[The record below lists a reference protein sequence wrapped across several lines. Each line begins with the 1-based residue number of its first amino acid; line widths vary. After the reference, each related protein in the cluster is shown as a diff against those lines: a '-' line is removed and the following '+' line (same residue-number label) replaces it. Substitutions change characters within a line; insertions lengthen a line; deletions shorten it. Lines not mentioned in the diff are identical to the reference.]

1 MTINLKALPQN
12 NEAEQAVLGSI
23 LIDQDA
29 MNLALEEIVE
39 SDFYDENHKKIFSA
53 MVDLDKE
60 SKPIDI
66 LTLYDKLKSK
76 KSLLKDVGGSSYLS
90 QLIEIV
96 PSSSNVV
103 FYAKSV
109 KEKSILRS
117 MIRTASEIIDEGQ
130 TAEVEVDETAK
141 EDAKEEDKVEEK
153 ADAKDDDKVEEASKD
168 DADDKVEEKADADKD
183 EDVKEATDEDEKTD
197 EATEEK
203 DENVEENFADQIT
216 PEGEDDMG
224 GDAADDMIADIEDGE
239 GEEDK
244 GDDEDL
250 EDRVVDLEDALD
262 DLKAEFD
269 TMMSDEK
276 GDDDKGDDDMEMDM
290 DAGDDEGDEEKEDEA
305 EEIAPE
311 ADLEQPAFE
320 NAEKPVQSSAELMRE
335 YVSKVSP
342 KMGDSGTDGTKS
354 PVAGKNDMGGD
365 ASNIAKGG
373 EETGGK
379 ADAPKEDSAG
389 NVNVPG
395 GKASKSMSKD
405 SKGHGAEKKG
415 AGEKGADSKST
426 IGS

>member
-1 MTINLKALPQN
+1 MANQSKFEAMLEKLIAEDKAG
-12 NEAEQAVLGSI
+12 AEELFH
-23 LIDQDA
+23 
-29 MNLALEEIVE
+29 EIV
-39 SDFYDENHKKIFSA
+39 
-53 MVDLDKE
+53 V
-60 SKPIDI
+60 
-66 LTLYDKLKSK
+66 
-76 KSLLKDVGGSSYLS
+76 
-90 QLIEIV
+90 
-96 PSSSNVV
+96 
-103 FYAKSV
+103 
-109 KEKSILRS
+109 EKSRDIYENLL
-117 MIRTASEIIDEGQ
+117 ADD

-141 EDAKEEDKVEEK
+141 EDADDKVEEK
-153 ADAKDDDKVEEASKD
+153 ADAKDEDKVEEASKED

-216 PEGEDDMG
+216 PEGDDDMG

-269 TMMSDEK
+269 GMMSDK
-276 GDDDKGDDDMEMDM
+276 DGDEDKGEDDMEMDM

-305 EEIAPE
+305 VDMIAPE
-311 ADLEQPAFE
+311 ADLEQPVAFE
-320 NAEKPVQSSAELMRE
+320 NAEKPVQSSTELMRE
-335 YVSKVSP
+335 YVTKVSEP
-342 KMGDSGTDGTKS
+342 KGDSGTDGTKS
-354 PVAGKNDMGGD
+354 PVAGKNDMGGTT
-365 ASNIAKGG
+365 ANIAKGG
-373 EETGGK
+373 EGTGGS
-379 ADAPKEDSAG
+379 AQAPKEDSAG

-415 AGEKGADSKST
+415 AGETGTDGKSI